1 MIRKE
6 SAMFVI
12 YDRHLLVSVLD
23 ITDYKMIVTNNHQK
37 F

>member
-6 SAMFVI
+6 SAFVI
-12 YDRHLLVSVLD
+12 YDIHLLVSVLD